1 VLLVGWALPGRCDAT
16 DAGEP
21 PAAPQDLAPQDLAPA
36 DPVLQAP
43 VQPALPPLDI
53 ELRADEQGY
62 DQATGRFTARGNV
75 RVSVAGGRLQADALE
90 YDSRT
95 RVLWA
100 RGSVRFERG
109 SQRIQASSLRY
120 SLLQKEGELEDVYGV
135 VDLLSS
141 ELDLNP
147 DAPLAG
153 TPEGQTAEQRQRLAL
168 LQNPPSPGTPV
179 PPATV
184 APLAEP
190 EPLSCPP
197 VLPPLP
203 RQPHSQALTLWGG
216 QMTDATFGETFIFK
230 GALRPEGYGGLGYIH
245 RLVEADPF
253 ALEIDSNLLL
263 HVAGRNSDLRYTAGV
278 PPEQASRAVTDPQ
291 TFAEVT
297 FGLGLRWWIRPW
309 LSLQAVEGVS
319 LLSELSNYETV
330 SWQRSTQF
338 LNYLGAELAVDVSP
352 QWTVVGRIHH
362 RSGAYGT
369 YAGVYEGSNGYM
381 VGARYRFGLNGLRR
395 PQADDPPPLGCP
407 GAEAEGIVRRRPLAQ
422 ELEAA
427 AMDPEAMD
435 PAAMDAAATMAPPPP
450 PLPAPSRASVTSRR
464 SAIAAIDQRVRDV
477 QPRQGL
483 IIDRRFGTT
492 DASALSNEEGQFGVV
507 APEQLQELRA
517 TKNRRLITGSITH
530 WRFQAPALSLTPE
543 GWSAPR
549 ASFTNDPFTPAQVWV
564 DADEV
569 TSWQEADGTTVIRSR
584 GNRLLLENKLPLPLP
599 STLRVKPKQDKE
611 VQNRWALLND
621 RDDRDG
627 LYLQYTL
634 PEQKLGSTSL
644 TVRPQFMVQRAFN
657 GNNDAYPAP
666 GAPAGSDAV
675 NQPNTLADLFGVE
688 AQLEGPL
695 GQGGFNANLD
705 ISSFAP
711 DRLANATRA
720 NGELR
725 QPLSLPWVGDAQGRL
740 FGAYRYRVWNG
751 SLGQQDIYAA
761 YGGFIGKQ
769 GLLPAPAGVS
779 ASYIWRL
786 GVGNY
791 QSNLFAQGNQES
803 VDLEA
808 LWRGNFYASAN
819 LRLPLWTGQSLPLTS
834 EGAYRYS
841 PVPVVPGLSLS
852 LVPFTNVAAYGN
864 GGSQSLL
871 GISGGPTLTLG
882 HFNRPLLDFTR
893 LSLFGSVTA
902 KGGDSPLAFDRYVDT
917 ATVGVGLTQQLLGP
931 LLLNGGV
938 EYNVSGS
945 SGEYGKTTNSY
956 VELRW
961 QRRAYDIG
969 AYYSPYTGIGGLR
982 IRLNDFGFRGPG
994 VPFVPWEPRRGELP
1008 EP

>member
-1 VLLVGWALPGRCDAT
+1 
-16 DAGEP
+16 
-21 PAAPQDLAPQDLAPA
+21 
-36 DPVLQAP
+36 
-43 VQPALPPLDI
+43 
-53 ELRADEQGY
+53 
-62 DQATGRFTARGNV
+62 
-75 RVSVAGGRLQADALE
+75 
-90 YDSRT
+90 
-95 RVLWA
+95 
-100 RGSVRFERG
+100 
-109 SQRIQASSLRY
+109 
-120 SLLQKEGELEDVYGV
+120 
-135 VDLLSS
+135 
-141 ELDLNP
+141 
-147 DAPLAG
+147 
-153 TPEGQTAEQRQRLAL
+153 
-168 LQNPPSPGTPV
+168 
-179 PPATV
+179 
-184 APLAEP
+184 
-190 EPLSCPP
+190 
-197 VLPPLP
+197 
-203 RQPHSQALTLWGG
+203 
-216 QMTDATFGETFIFK
+216 
-230 GALRPEGYGGLGYIH
+230 
-245 RLVEADPF
+245 
-253 ALEIDSNLLL
+253 
-263 HVAGRNSDLRYTAGV
+263 
-278 PPEQASRAVTDPQ
+278 
-291 TFAEVT
+291 
-297 FGLGLRWWIRPW
+297 
-309 LSLQAVEGVS
+309 
-319 LLSELSNYETV
+319 
-330 SWQRSTQF
+330 
-338 LNYLGAELAVDVSP
+338 
-352 QWTVVGRIHH
+352 
-362 RSGAYGT
+362 
-369 YAGVYEGSNGYM
+369 
-381 VGARYRFGLNGLRR
+381 
-395 PQADDPPPLGCP
+395 
-407 GAEAEGIVRRRPLAQ
+407 
-422 ELEAA
+422 
-427 AMDPEAMD
+427 
-435 PAAMDAAATMAPPPP
+435 
-450 PLPAPSRASVTSRR
+450 
-464 SAIAAIDQRVRDV
+464 
-477 QPRQGL
+477 
-483 IIDRRFGTT
+483 
-492 DASALSNEEGQFGVV
+492 
-507 APEQLQELRA
+507 
-517 TKNRRLITGSITH
+517 
-530 WRFQAPALSLTPE
+530 
-543 GWSAPR
+543 
-549 ASFTNDPFTPAQVWV
+549 
-564 DADEV
+564 V

-864 GGSQSLL
+864 GDSQSLL
-871 GISGGPTLTLG
+871 GISGGPTITLG

>member
-1 VLLVGWALPGRCDAT
+1 MVLLGWALPGRCEAVDLADSPAPSADET
-16 DAGEP
+16 AEGAVA
-21 PAAPQDLAPQDLAPA
+21 PAASKGAAAPSASTPD
-36 DPVLQAP
+36 
-43 VQPALPPLDI
+43 LPPLDI

-95 RVLWA
+95 RILWA

-153 TPEGQTAEQRQRLAL
+153 TPEGQAADQRQRLNL
-168 LQNPPSPGTPV
+168 LQNPPRPGTPI
-179 PPATV
+179 PPASV

-203 RQPHSQALTLWGG
+203 RQPYPQALTLWGG
-216 QMTDATFGETFIFK
+216 QMTDATFGETFIFQ
-230 GALRPEGYGGLGYIH
+230 GATRPEGVGGLGYIH

-263 HVAGRNSDLRYTAGV
+263 HVAGRNNDLRYTAGV

-319 LLSELSNYETV
+319 LLSALSNYETV

-369 YAGVYEGSNGYM
+369 YAGVYEGSNGYLL
-381 VGARYRFGLNGLRR
+381 GARYRFGRNGSRR

-407 GAEAEGIVRRRPLAQ
+407 GGDTDEAMRRQPLAQ
-422 ELEAA
+422 QLEAA
-427 AMDPEAMD
+427 AMDPEALD
-435 PAAMDAAATMAPPPP
+435 GPETSAPPPP
-450 PLPAPSRASVTSRR
+450 PPPAPSRASVASRR

-483 IIDRRFGTT
+483 ILDRRFGTT
-492 DASALSNEEGQFGVV
+492 DASALSSEEGQYGVV

-530 WRFQAPALSLTPE
+530 WRFQAPALRLTPE

-569 TSWQEADGTTVIRSR
+569 ISWQEADGTTVIRSR
-584 GNRLLLENKLPLPLP
+584 GNRLLLENKLPVPLP
-599 STLRVKPKQDKE
+599 STLRVKPQQDKE

-621 RDDRDG
+621 RNDRDG

-644 TVRPQFMVQRAFN
+644 TVRPQFMVQRAIN
-657 GNNDAYPAP
+657 GSNDAYPAP
-666 GAPAGSDAV
+666 GASAGSDAV

-725 QPLSLPWVGDAQGRL
+725 QPLTLPWVGETQGRL

-761 YGGFIGKQ
+761 YGGFLGKQ

-791 QSNLFAQGNQES
+791 QSNLFAQGNQQS

-808 LWRGNFYASAN
+808 LWRGNLYASAN

-852 LVPFTNVAAYGN
+852 LVPFTNLAAYGN
-864 GGSQSLL
+864 GDSQSLL

-882 HFNRPLLDFTR
+882 HFNRPVLDFTR
-893 LSLFGSVTA
+893 LSIFGSVTA

-917 ATVGVGLTQQLLGP
+917 ATLGVGLTQQLVGP
-931 LLLNGGV
+931 LLLNGGI

-994 VPFVPWEPRRGELP
+994 VPFVPWEPRRGELS

>member
-1 VLLVGWALPGRCDAT
+1 LRFRSRLLIPAVLCVGWALPGRSDGNGDSPAAEPVAAPAPAPQADAT
-16 DAGEP
+16 P
-21 PAAPQDLAPQDLAPA
+21 P
-36 DPVLQAP
+36 
-43 VQPALPPLDI
+43 PPLDI
-53 ELRADEQGY
+53 DLRADEQGY
-62 DQATGRFTARGNV
+62 DQATGRFTGRGNV
-75 RVSVAGGRLQADALE
+75 RMTVAGGRLQADAFE

-153 TPEGQTAEQRQRLAL
+153 TPEGQAAEQRQRLEL
-168 LQNPPSPGTPV
+168 LQNPPRPGEPV

-184 APLAEP
+184 APLPEP
-190 EPLSCPP
+190 EPMSCPP

-203 RQPHSQALTLWGG
+203 RQPHPQAVTLWGG
-216 QMTDATFGETFIFK
+216 QMTDATFGETFIFQ
-230 GALRPEGYGGLGYIH
+230 GALRPEGVGGLGYIH

-253 ALEIDSNLLL
+253 ALEFDSNLLL
-263 HVAGRNSDLRYTAGV
+263 HVAGRNTDLRYTAGV
-278 PPEQASRAVTDPQ
+278 PPEQAGRAVTDPQ

-309 LSLQAVEGVS
+309 LSLQVVEGVS
-319 LLSELSNYETV
+319 LLSQLSNYETV
-330 SWQRSTQF
+330 SWERSTQF

-352 QWTVVGRIHH
+352 QWTMVGRIHH

-369 YAGVYEGSNGYM
+369 YAGVYEGSNGYLL
-381 VGARYRFGLNGLRR
+381 GARYRFGRNAPRR
-395 PQADDPPPLGCP
+395 PQVDDPPPLGCP
-407 GAEAEGIVRRRPLAQ
+407 QDDSDQALRRQPLAEQ
-422 ELEAA
+422 LEAA
-427 AMDPEAMD
+427 AMDPPVAD
-435 PAAMDAAATMAPPPP
+435 GDATMAPPPP
-450 PLPAPSRASVTSRR
+450 PPAPTRASVGSRR

-483 IIDRRFGTT
+483 VIDRRFGTT
-492 DASALSNEEGQFGVV
+492 DANTLSSEEGQFGVV

-530 WRFQAPALSLTPE
+530 WRFQAPTLRLSPE

-599 STLRVKPKQDKE
+599 STLRVKPQQDKE

-627 LYLQYTL
+627 LYIQYTL
-634 PEQKLGSTSL
+634 PEQKLGSATL
-644 TVRPQFMVQRAFN
+644 TVRPQFMAQRAFN
-657 GNNDAYPAP
+657 GTNDVYPAP
-666 GAPAGSDAV
+666 GASAGSSAV
-675 NQPNTLADLFGVE
+675 NQPNTLGDLFGVE

-695 GQGGFNANLD
+695 GLGGFDANLD

-711 DRLANATRA
+711 DHLANATRA

-725 QPLSLPWVGDAQGRL
+725 QPLTLPWIGAAQGRL

-769 GLLPAPAGVS
+769 GPLPAPEGVS
-779 ASYIWRL
+779 ASYIWRA

-791 QSNLFAQGNQES
+791 QSNLFSEGNQES
-803 VDLEA
+803 VDLAA
-808 LWRGNFYASAN
+808 LWRGNLYASAN

-841 PVPVVPGLSLS
+841 PVPVVPGLTLS
-852 LVPFTNVAAYGN
+852 LVPFTNLAAYGN
-864 GGSQSLL
+864 GDSQSLL

-917 ATVGVGLTQQLLGP
+917 ATLGVGLTQQLVGP
-931 LLLNGGV
+931 LLLNGGI